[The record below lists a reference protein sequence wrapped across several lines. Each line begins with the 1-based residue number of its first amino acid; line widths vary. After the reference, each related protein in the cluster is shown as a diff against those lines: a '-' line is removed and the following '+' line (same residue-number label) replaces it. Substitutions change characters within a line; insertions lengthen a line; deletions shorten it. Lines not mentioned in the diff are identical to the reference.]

1 MGAPRLV
8 NQLTLLSWPND
19 THIDHVETAL
29 KPVLQ
34 SVVLLIDIG
43 GLHDLVALIRGP
55 ITLVFPTLCILVL
68 SLGLLG
74 MGLLWMVH
82 IWHLLVVHLGVFVH
96 FI

>member
-8 NQLTLLSWPND
+8 DQLTLLSWPND
-19 THIDHVETAL
+19 THVDHIETAL

-43 GLHDLVALIRGP
+43 CLHDLVALIGCP
-55 ITLVFPTLCILVL
+55 VTLVLPTLSILVL

-74 MGLLWMVH
+74 MSLLWVVH

-96 FI
+96 LI